1 MHELRLV
8 AVSEDGTYLVLAST
22 GRGTRFMLP
31 VDDRLRAAVRGQFS
45 RLGQYEIEVE
55 NPLRP
60 KEIQAR
66 IRSGETAEAISE
78 ISGIP
83 IERVRW
89 FEGPVLQEREYIAQ
103 QAQRAAVRIA
113 GETAPGGNLEEL
125 VARRIGAHQ
134 LETGDAVWDSW
145 KREDRTWQL
154 KLVFLDGGEERV
166 AHWLYEPRHNSV
178 APADEEAARFSSPD
192 PLPSPTA
199 NVTPFAPRRPEPEV
213 PRHSLR
219 PAPERV
225 GGIRRTE
232 GTLDDPLRPSASRGE
247 DDGPAARTER
257 REEQGHR
264 WSEEQRGDRGPRGSG
279 GHRGYDAPARTEHPA
294 PREPEHREPEHREQE
309 RFERTERAGRPE
321 PAEGSAGRA
330 EPPARSAQGGERGY
344 RTGREEYADHGRRE
358 RPEHP
363 REEYAP
369 AREER
374 PEPAREEYGRDGRRG
389 YEDRGPREY
398 GDRGNEDFEP
408 RAPRR
413 APVEGPA
420 RPASPVFEE
429 EGERYGSPAARPER
443 PGTERH
449 PADRPR
455 PAQPPAERPG
465 ERERPAWSAADQA
478 PPAAPLSQPAPRRR
492 RATIDLNDTG
502 TPRRA
507 ADAPA
512 SPSAPLPAAAAGG
525 DRPAPKRK
533 GRGRRASVPS
543 WDEIMFGS
551 KKDE

>member
-113 GETAPGGNLEEL
+113 GEAAPAGNLEEL
-125 VARRIGAHQ
+125 VTRRIGAHQ

-166 AHWLYEPRHNSV
+166 AHWLYEPRHNTV
-178 APADEEAARFSSPD
+178 TPADEEAARFSSSEPA
-192 PLPSPTA
+192 PSPTA
-199 NVTPFAPRRPEPEV
+199 NVTPFAPRRSESEA
-213 PRHSLR
+213 PRPSVR

-225 GGIRRTE
+225 GGARRAD
-232 GTLDDPLRPSASRGE
+232 GPLDDPLRPSVPRGE
-247 DDGPAARTER
+247 EDGAGRRTGER
-257 REEQGHR
+257 REEPANR
-264 WSEEQRGDRGPRGSG
+264 WTEEPR
-279 GHRGYDAPARTEHPA
+279 GHRGYDAPPARPQRPA
-294 PREPEHREPEHREQE
+294 TRDAE
-309 RFERTERAGRPE
+309 RFERASEHDGRPAYREAEQDGRPAYREAEAGVRAPERTGRPAYRDEHEDREGREETVRRDGYGERTAPRYEE
-321 PAEGSAGRA
+321 PAGH
-330 EPPARSAQGGERGY
+330 
-344 RTGREEYADHGRRE
+344 GREEYPGHGR
-358 RPEHP
+358 PDT
-363 REEYAP
+363 
-369 AREER
+369 
-374 PEPAREEYGRDGRRG
+374 G
-389 YEDRGPREY
+389 
-398 GDRGNEDFEP
+398 P
-408 RAPRR
+408 RAPHT
-413 APVEGPA
+413 APADGTA

-429 EGERYGSPAARPER
+429 EGEPYGGPAAAPVARPEPSR
-443 PGTERH
+443 PE
-449 PADRPR
+449 PR
-455 PAQPPAERPG
+455 PEPLPAERPRAAPAA
-465 ERERPAWSAADQA
+465 EERPDRRERPAWSAAADQV

-507 ADAPA
+507 ADPSPA
-512 SPSAPLPAAAAGG
+512 APSAPLPAAAAGG

-543 WDEIMFGS
+543 WDEIMFGA
-551 KKDE
+551 KKDD